1 MSTVTK
7 QYECSMPLY
16 LKDIM
21 DSTRSLICPDI
32 SIKFYLSDVIF
43 MNGLFFYKCHSD
55 SFVYKTKDNNHV
67 LNLSDFKL
75 CFECHAKVH
84 ISETYREKYLKAC
97 KYQNISNDR
106 ITKINS
112 EITRINKIKKIIK
125 NIVIHNLNYEKQ
137 TNKSHCR
144 NVEKKITDNKSK
156 TLFLY
161 DLIKLTPER
170 KQQIKNKI
178 QSILNIVIKGKN
190 PNEEIEQFY
199 LYFTVCQILK
209 SIDHYTNYLNSCITF
224 INNDN
229 FHANKKYC
237 SFNDTLPGKI
247 EEKITDIY
255 SIEYHFR
262 DYNTF
267 AIDNTNK
274 CKSNGCVLSNDRA
287 NKKWHLYPKNESDKC
302 NSISIE
308 NINNFINMMKLYG
321 DEGVDLLNIW

>member
-1 MSTVTK
+1 MEN
-7 QYECSMPLY
+7 Q
-16 LKDIM
+16 
-21 DSTRSLICPDI
+21 LI
-32 SIKFYLSDVIF
+32 
-43 MNGLFFYKCHSD
+43 
-55 SFVYKTKDNNHV
+55 
-67 LNLSDFKL
+67 
-75 CFECHAKVH
+75 KV
-84 ISETYREKYLKAC
+84 ISEMLK
-97 KYQNISNDR
+97 
-106 ITKINS
+106 
-112 EITRINKIKKIIK
+112 
-125 NIVIHNLNYEKQ
+125 
-137 TNKSHCR
+137 
-144 NVEKKITDNKSK
+144 KKITGNKSK

-161 DLIKLTPER
+161 EVIKLTPER

-178 QSILNIVIKGKN
+178 QNILDIIIVEENN
-190 PNEEIEQFY
+190 PNKEIEQFY

-247 EEKITDIY
+247 EENISDIY

-267 AIDNTNK
+267 AIDNATK
-274 CKSNGCVLSNDRA
+274 CKSNGYVLSNDRT

-302 NSISIE
+302 NSISIK
-308 NINNFINMMKLYG
+308 NINYFIDMMKLYG